1 MPAAHAADTRR
12 DLARRPALS
21 RAGRESQEFQVHR
34 MVSFIT
40 PGCCFF
46 LEGRSKWIGWR
57 ESLATKK
64 KVESAE
70 AMLTKRH
77 NEAEKVHWAILFPQM
92 TRDFEN
98 DNTDCIIL

>member
-1 MPAAHAADTRR
+1 
-12 DLARRPALS
+12 
-21 RAGRESQEFQVHR
+21 

-40 PGCCFF
+40 PGCCFFF

-77 NEAEKVHWAILFPQM
+77 NEAEKVHWAILFQQM

-98 DNTDCIIL
+98 DNTVKTV